1 MERFS
6 EELRFEDAAK
16 IRDSINNLRHIWES
30 QKVIAPELGDIDVI
44 GFYGEGKETVFK
56 IFFIRNGVMIGT
68 KDFHLKDTVGITT
81 GELFHNFIEQFYAK
95 EIIPPDEIVLRQR
108 PDEVKRLWQLGS
120 KKKKGENLKII
131 TRPKGK
137 KLEILRMA
145 DENAMTTFKSK
156 GEDGY

>member
-68 KDFHLKDTVGITT
+68 KDFHLKDTAGITT

-95 EIIPPDEIVLRQR
+95 EIIPPGEIVLRQR
-108 PDEVKRLWQLGS
+108 PDEMKILTAWL
-120 KKKKGENLKII
+120 KDKKGKRVKII

-137 KLEILRMA
+137 SLNSSKWRRRML
-145 DENAMTTFKSK
+145 
-156 GEDGY
+156 G